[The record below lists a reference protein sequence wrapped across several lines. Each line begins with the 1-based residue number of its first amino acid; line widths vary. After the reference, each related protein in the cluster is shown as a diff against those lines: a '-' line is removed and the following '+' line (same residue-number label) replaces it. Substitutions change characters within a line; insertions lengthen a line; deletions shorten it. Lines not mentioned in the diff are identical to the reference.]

1 MPHVC
6 LLYSSEDG
14 QNWQKYFTN
23 LLQKSKLTHTSCSL
37 KETAEDLETT
47 FSKCQVVVLIL
58 TSDLVDSLREPN
70 HPIHDK
76 LNEHQRVAVI
86 SWPSLKEE
94 LTQVKGAFSNSSHWR
109 ELLSE
114 GSAEQCKQIVADLA
128 GMVDEQEGN
137 KKKKRRRRRN
147 NIEILPDRVHKCNEK
162 IAIIFQE
169 VPSGTV
175 QIKLEGG
182 DFIDCKRQNDY
193 TYTFKAPLHEFG
205 VTKLAVYV
213 DAKVAHQ
220 CPFTYQTPSLEAFR
234 SISFLAQALG
244 LTKDNMEELDR
255 KLVEI
260 YESSVP
266 ADLSLHQ
273 AASSYMISNR
283 VGRSD
288 FGIPTLLH
296 FAAQYGLTELCC
308 AVLDTPGSLA
318 AFHIE
323 NKDGLDPAQI
333 ADKEGFHELANFI
346 RMFVETAAVI
356 EVSDELYLSMTG
368 EHLYNNRS
376 EISKE
381 PQEEKDKQEKLHASK
396 TKKKLPPVPRKH
408 KSVISKAVSQPIIE
422 EETEESKQDKPTR
435 KQLPPP
441 PGRLSKSMS
450 DQTLH
455 VLEEEQTP
463 QKPSPPPVQRKP
475 IKEPEPTKTEES
487 NRGREP
493 KSSPEDKKRKSPRSL
508 SPAEFMG
515 MTGEG
520 LNIKKSPGSLGSSSL
535 EELIEIQRGVSEKEF
550 SIEEAEQLYGAWKER
565 NRSLRTSIK
574 DRHRGLE
581 EMRNTYA
588 TVITQAKMQGERRS
602 IFERL
607 KSTFGNRK
615 SSKPEIVFP
624 QPNIKHTT
632 YERVTDWTNRA
643 STLSS
648 SSSASGSSRDS
659 RMSISSQDSVYNST
673 DSESE
678 EDESSQ
684 KRGKPTSGDTRGQIF
699 NKHLDVNRS
708 KIYSMAKRL
717 SYKEHYLQQSI
728 SVDKD
733 GPPPVPPR
741 GSKPK

>member
-6 LLYSSEDG
+6 LLYSAEDG
-14 QNWQKYFTN
+14 QSWQSYFTN
-23 LLQKSKLTHTSCSL
+23 LLNKSKLTHISYNL
-37 KETAEDLETT
+37 KESASDLERT
-47 FSKCQVVVLIL
+47 FTECHVVVLIL
-58 TSDLVDSLREPN
+58 TSSLVDFLKESS

-86 SWPSLKEE
+86 SWPSLKED
-94 LTQVKGAFSNSSHWR
+94 LTQLKSVFSNASHWR
-109 ELLSE
+109 ELISE

-137 KKKKRRRRRN
+137 KKKKKRRRRTT
-147 NIEILPDRVHKCNEK
+147 IKVLPDRVHKCNEK

-182 DFIDCKRQNDY
+182 EFVDCKRQNDY

-205 VTKLAVYV
+205 VTKLTVYV

-260 YESSVP
+260 YESSIP

-273 AASSYMISNR
+273 AASSHMLSNR

-368 EHLYNNRS
+368 EHLYNNKS
-376 EISKE
+376 EITKE
-381 PQEEKDKQEKLHASK
+381 PQEDKEKQEKLHASRP
-396 TKKKLPPVPRKH
+396 KKKLPPVPRKH
-408 KSVISKAVSQPIIE
+408 KSVISKSVSQPIIE
-422 EETEESKQDKPTR
+422 EETEESKQEKPKR

-441 PGRLSKSMS
+441 PGQLTKSMS

-455 VLEEEQTP
+455 ALEEESP
-463 QKPSPPPVQRKP
+463 PRKPSPPPVQRKAF
-475 IKEPEPTKTEES
+475 KQPEPTKTEEGS
-487 NRGREP
+487 RGREIQP
-493 KSSPEDKKRKSPRSL
+493 SPEDKKRSPRSL

-520 LNIKKSPGSLGSSSL
+520 LNMKKSPGSLGSSSL

-607 KSTFGNRK
+607 KSTFGTRK
-615 SSKPEIVFP
+615 SSKPEIVFA

-673 DSESE
+673 DSDSE

-684 KRGKPTSGDTRGQIF
+684 RRGKPTTGETRGQIF

-708 KIYSMAKRL
+708 KIYSMAKRM
-717 SYKEHYLQQSI
+717 SYKEHYLQQSM
-728 SVDKD
+728 SVDKE